1 MERDGNFQLLRMVFD
16 LDPVD
21 FSSIKKFISQPF
33 RYSPV
38 FCSFGSSSECNMFR
52 KKNFWRLEVSIGQFT
67 VTGFFPSPCHE

>member
-1 MERDGNFQLLRMVFD
+1 MERDGNFQLLRMVFG

-52 KKNFWRLEVSIGQFT
+52 KKKLLET
-67 VTGFFPSPCHE
+67 RGFNRPIYSHEPLFP